1 MRRLAAARNSLECAN
16 EQLQLSN
23 RIKEEYIGRF
33 LNLCSTYIDR
43 LSTCRRSAVRNG
55 GRQEAWSAD
64 QLKETELKELYTN
77 FDEAFLKI
85 FPDFIEQFNALLLP
99 EERIVPKAGELLNTE
114 LRIFALIRLGIYDS
128 AAIAKFLNYSVN
140 TIYNYR
146 AKVKG
151 KARCPREDFE
161 AYVKKIR

>member
-1 MRRLAAARNSLECAN
+1 MRRLSAARSSLEYAN
-16 EQLQLSN
+16 GQLRLSN

-43 LSTCRRSAVRNG
+43 LNTCRRSAVRSG
-55 GRQEAWSAD
+55 GRQDIWAAD
-64 QLKETELKELYTN
+64 HTREEELKELYAN

-85 FPDFIEQFNALLLP
+85 FPDFIEQFNDLLTP
-99 EERIVPKAGELLNTE
+99 EERIVPKSGELLNTE
-114 LRIFALIRLGIYDS
+114 LRIFALIRLGIDDS
-128 AAIAKFLNYSVN
+128 ATIAKFLDYSVN

-146 AKVKG
+146 AKVKN

-161 AYVKKIR
+161 AYVKAIQ